1 MLKNKKIVCLI
12 TARQGSKGIKN
23 KNIKIIGGK
32 PLILFPIKASK
43 KSKYVDEVFVSTD
56 SKKYQSIAR
65 KFGAKTPFL
74 RPKNLS
80 GDKVSSY
87 SVIKHFLNYLKNNN
101 LDFDILLLLEPT
113 SPFTSSKDIDNSIK
127 KLIKNYKKADG
138 LVSVSK
144 LDKFDRKSIF
154 EIKNKLIVLKKNNK
168 KNLNFLRRQ
177 DQKNEYFLDGS
188 LYISKISSLKK
199 NKGFISNKTITIL
212 FQKWKSLEIDDKE
225 DLIIIKAISKYILKN
240 NI

>member
-23 KNIKIIGGK
+23 KNIKTIGGK

-127 KLIKNYKKADG
+127 KLIKNYKKADS
-138 LVSVSK
+138 LVSASK

-154 EIKNKLIVLKKNNK
+154 EIKNKLIVLKKN
-168 KNLNFLRRQ
+168 LNFLRRQ
-177 DQKNEYFLDGS
+177 DKKNEYFLDGS
-188 LYISKISSLKK
+188 LYISKISSFKK

-212 FQKWKSLEIDDKE
+212 FQKWKSLEIDDNE
-225 DLIIIKAISKYILKN
+225 DLIIVKAISKYILKN